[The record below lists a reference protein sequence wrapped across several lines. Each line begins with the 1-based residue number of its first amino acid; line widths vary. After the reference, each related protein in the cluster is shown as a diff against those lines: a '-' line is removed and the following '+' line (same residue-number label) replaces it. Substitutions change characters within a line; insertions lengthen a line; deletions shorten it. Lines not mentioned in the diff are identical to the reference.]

1 MWAPPPAVDLPW
13 LHGSEIMEEP
23 KIRIDPSTC
32 RGPSLV
38 SWLGDKG
45 GGTQTVFL
53 GEKEV
58 ILGPVEIQPSVA
70 QTELGLEDL
79 SSPGA
84 V

>member
-1 MWAPPPAVDLPW
+1 
-13 LHGSEIMEEP
+13 
-23 KIRIDPSTC
+23 
-32 RGPSLV
+32 
-38 SWLGDKG
+38 
-45 GGTQTVFL
+45 
-53 GEKEV
+53 V